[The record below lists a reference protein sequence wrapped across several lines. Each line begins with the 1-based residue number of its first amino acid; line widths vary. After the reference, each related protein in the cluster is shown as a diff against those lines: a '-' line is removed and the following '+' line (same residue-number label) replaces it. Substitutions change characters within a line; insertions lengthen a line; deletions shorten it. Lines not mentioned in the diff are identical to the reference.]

1 MAELT
6 ATEIQSKA
14 KAPSGGM
21 LMAVVMIAVATVTA
35 LYWIVW
41 FLIPG
46 GRDALATLPRDQ
58 AYISFEN
65 AFPVADG
72 WMSLAALVAA
82 IQLLRGKSSAIM
94 WMFLGGGAGLYLA
107 GMDVLYDLENGVYRR
122 VATNPGSFA
131 TEMAI
136 NVATIGIS
144 LWVIWWA
151 YAHHDWI
158 CRA

>member
-1 MAELT
+1 MTEIT
-6 ATEIQSKA
+6 AAEIQSEA
-14 KAPSGGM
+14 KAPPGGTGI
-21 LMAVVMIAVATVTA
+21 AVVMIAVAIVTS

-46 GRDALATLPRDQ
+46 GRDALATLPHNE

-65 AFPVADG
+65 AFPAADG

-82 IQLLRGKSSAIM
+82 IQILRGKSSAIM
-94 WMFLGGGAGLYLA
+94 WMFVGGGAGIYLA
-107 GMDVLYDLENGVYRR
+107 GMDVLFDLENGVYRM
-122 VATNPGSFA
+122 VAANPGSVG
-131 TEMAI
+131 TEIAI

-144 LWVIWWA
+144 LWVMWWA
-151 YAHHDWI
+151 YKHRDWM

>member
-1 MAELT
+1 MAKMT
-6 ATEIQSKA
+6 AKEIQYKA
-14 KAPSGGM
+14 KAPPGGT
-21 LMAVVMIAVATVTA
+21 LIAVVMIAVAMVTA
-35 LYWIVW
+35 IYWIVW

-46 GRDALATLPRDQ
+46 GRDALATLPHDQ

-72 WMSLAALVAA
+72 WLALAALVAA
-82 IQLLRGKSSAIM
+82 IQMLRGKSSAII
-94 WMFLGGGAGLYLA
+94 WMLVGGGAGIFLA
-107 GMDVLYDLENGVYRR
+107 GMDVLFDLENGVYRA
-122 VATNPGSFA
+122 VATNPGSVG

-144 LWVIWWA
+144 LWVLWWA
-151 YAHHDWI
+151 TRHRDWM